1 MKGPIFV
8 EVKLSNESIQNMN
21 KSLQNLSN
29 AITDLGNAFAELQNI
44 NLVFITSTTKPTKVQ
59 RFRNWFLNL
68 RVFTY
73 FKTKRMKNA
82 EK

>member
-21 KSLQNLSN
+21 KALQNLSK
-29 AITDLGNAFAELQNI
+29 AINDLGNAYVELQNV
-44 NLVFITSTTKPTKVQ
+44 NLVFITSTTKPTKIQ

-68 RVFTY
+68 RAFTY
-73 FKTKRMKNA
+73 FKTKRLKNA